1 MYNPEEHETFLL
13 EESEKEDEEISTLVE
28 PFIKFFKKFTNY
40 DLMPTSNI
48 VVAFDLDAK
57 VKEAFRVAVETHI
70 QYALLWD
77 STLNK
82 LAGLLTVT
90 DLIDVL
96 IHYYNNQ
103 TVIKDLVERHTIRKW
118 REIGKRKRPADIISA
133 KPDDSLWVSLQS
145 LDKNL
150 IKRILVME
158 NNTVL
163 HVANYPLILCF
174 MANQMDTDVPLYKKT
189 IYELS
194 IGTYSKLITA
204 TPEERLLDVVKKLS
218 SHSITA
224 VPIVDSTG
232 TVINVYSRTD
242 VMYITKDFDLDQ
254 SVQDALKS
262 RPKIPVYT
270 CEKTDSLFKVVGHL
284 SKSRIH
290 RLIIVDGDGKVQG
303 IVSVS
308 DIIQFFLKYDKDF
321 N

>member
-1 MYNPEEHETFLL
+1 
-13 EESEKEDEEISTLVE
+13 
-28 PFIKFFKKFTNY
+28 
-40 DLMPTSNI
+40 
-48 VVAFDLDAK
+48 
-57 VKEAFRVAVETHI
+57 
-70 QYALLWD
+70 
-77 STLNK
+77 
-82 LAGLLTVT
+82 
-90 DLIDVL
+90 
-96 IHYYNNQ
+96 
-103 TVIKDLVERHTIRKW
+103 
-118 REIGKRKRPADIISA
+118 
-133 KPDDSLWVSLQS
+133 
-145 LDKNL
+145 
-150 IKRILVME
+150 
-158 NNTVL
+158 
-163 HVANYPLILCF
+163 
-174 MANQMDTDVPLYKKT
+174 MDTDVPLYKKT

-204 TPEERLLDVVKKLS
+204 TPEERLLDVVKKLAN
-218 SHSITA
+218 HSITA
-224 VPIVDSTG
+224 VPIVDSSG

-254 SVQDALKS
+254 SVEDALKS